1 MNRRVC
7 MSPFRVLE
15 RIHCKVYQIQG
26 SSAGTARQR
35 RYERAER
42 HDTIDVLL
50 PIVVTQQIPI
60 YEQNPYQHGVL
71 KKHGQF
77 EFSSQSLFT
86 CAIYFRKTVVD
97 A

>member
-1 MNRRVC
+1 M
-7 MSPFRVLE
+7 LE
-15 RIHCKVYQIQG
+15 SVIVKYIKFKD
-26 SSAGTARQR
+26 RQCLR
-35 RYERAER
+35 LDKDDIERAER
-42 HDTIDVLL
+42 QDTIDVLL
-50 PIVVTQQIPI
+50 PIVVAQQIPI

>member
-1 MNRRVC
+1 MY
-7 MSPFRVLE
+7 VLE
-15 RIHCKVYQIQG
+15 CVIVKEIKFNDC
-26 SSAGTARQR
+26 QR
-35 RYERAER
+35 VQLDKDDIKRAER
-42 HDTIDVLL
+42 QDTIDVLL
-50 PIVVTQQIPI
+50 PIVAAQQIPI